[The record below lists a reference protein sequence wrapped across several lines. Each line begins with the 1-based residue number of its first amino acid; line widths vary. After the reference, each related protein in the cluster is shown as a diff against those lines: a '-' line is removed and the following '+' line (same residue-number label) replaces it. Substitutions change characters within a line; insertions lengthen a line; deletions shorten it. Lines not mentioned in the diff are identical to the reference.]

1 MNLQRLLKATQ
12 TSINSISI
20 KSMDKLAKAT
30 QMARIKLMLKI
41 KNQSSQKEKLTQLA
55 LELILAGT
63 DQSQIVQVLVIREGL
78 SASEKVVL
86 QEVMAQF

>member
-1 MNLQRLLKATQ
+1 
-12 TSINSISI
+12 
-20 KSMDKLAKAT
+20 MDKLAKAT